1 MVFTDGDRHQVT
13 IKEETE
19 SDTELACPDPS
30 PSPSSPTIHALL
42 PPSPPFNI
50 TTAVTT
56 SATST
61 HTVLDPQGRQLRRT
75 SARCKGVVVGADPT
89 AVILVS
95 RDRRTGK
102 REHVVL
108 QSLLKTKRAPGR
120 VEKSVV
126 VSKCPRTDLR
136 NTNMGSRTQLRQ
148 TLERQQ
154 VLDLEER
161 EKRQAHARQQQQSQN
176 IAMPASYHSAEV
188 PPKVLQVKTE
198 LQHPTMYH
206 IKQKQHAAVK
216 SFLSDSDDHQ
226 IPAHSMPN
234 LAIPSTVDNMWSS
247 GSAPTERDRSCMA
260 APDLGDVSGTLI
272 QLSDEDPALRD
283 LIFENSSLDLDTS
296 DLQSITPSLT
306 PMSSTLPQSSL
317 FTPFTLEVDSAAATS
332 SSSCPPVFQGQVS
345 PPNHMSEEEQKLWVR
360 DRQKKDNHNMIERR
374 RRYNI
379 NDRIKEL
386 GGLLPKCYDQD
397 MRQNKGSILK
407 ASVDYIKKLKRE
419 VEQLQM
425 EREKKEKALKDY
437 YRLQLRYN
445 QLNML
450 MKQTGTSL
458 SSLEEMSTS
467 FMVDPSI
474 IMNVQQSGATP
485 QLPAEEPS
493 PSTSFNT
500 FITPQPFAIPAQM
513 DYTMED
519 SSPISCDPMIS
530 APVSPENDDPTI
542 CLKP

>member
-1 MVFTDGDRHQVT
+1 MCRSNGSGFF
-13 IKEETE
+13 I
-19 SDTELACPDPS
+19 ACYKMEWS
-30 PSPSSPTIHALL
+30 KFSCSFSTV
-42 PPSPPFNI
+42 PPFLTPN
-50 TTAVTT
+50 
-56 SATST
+56 S
-61 HTVLDPQGRQLRRT
+61 
-75 SARCKGVVVGADPT
+75 C
-89 AVILVS
+89 VS
-95 RDRRTGK
+95 
-102 REHVVL
+102 
-108 QSLLKTKRAPGR
+108 
-120 VEKSVV
+120 
-126 VSKCPRTDLR
+126 PRTDLR